1 MRVELLAVG
10 DELLLGFTVDTNSAW
25 LARELGP
32 LGVIVERRSSVG
44 DTQSDITAAVFEA
57 LARAEGVIVTGGL
70 GPTADDVTRP
80 AVAAALG
87 RRLLRDDAIVAHLD
101 ELWRSRGRGGSL
113 PASNLS
119 QALVPEG
126 ARVLPNANGTA
137 PGLWLERD
145 DGRWVAMLPGVP
157 REMRAMFA
165 ESLRPLIAYRSGGTA
180 ATQSLMLRT
189 TGIAESQLPDRLGD
203 LAGGAPGVAL
213 AYLPGIEG
221 VDLRLTVRGHPA
233 EEGAHLL
240 RTTAAAVHQ
249 RLGDLIYAE
258 GDIDLA
264 AVVVDACRRKRVSLA
279 VAESCTGGLLGG
291 RITAVPGAS
300 DVFRGG
306 VIAYD
311 NAVKTELLGVPAS
324 LMEEHGAVSEPVVL
338 AMAVGARTAA
348 GSDLG
353 IAITGVAGPA
363 GGTPEKPVGTVWI
376 ALADRAAAEARQVR
390 YFGDRTEIRQ
400 RAAQGALDLIRRKLA
415 G

>member
-80 AVAAALG
+80 AVAAAMG
-87 RRLLRDDAIVAHLD
+87 RRLLRDDAIAAHL
-101 ELWRSRGRGGSL
+101 EALWRSRGRGGSL
-113 PASNLS
+113 PPSNLS

-126 ARVLPNANGTA
+126 ARVLPNPNGTA

-165 ESLRPLIAYRSGGTA
+165 ESLRPLIAYRGGGA
-180 ATQSLMLRT
+180 AVTQSLVLRT
-189 TGIAESQLPDRLGD
+189 TSIAESQLPDRLGD
-203 LAGGAPGVAL
+203 LAAGAPGVAL

-240 RTTAAAVHQ
+240 RTTASAVHQ

-264 AVVVDACRRKRVSLA
+264 AVVVDACRRRRLSLA

-291 RITAVPGAS
+291 RITSVAGAS

-311 NAVKTELLGVPAS
+311 NAVKAELLGVPAS
-324 LMEEHGAVSEPVVL
+324 LMEQHGAVSEPVAL
-338 AMAVGARTAA
+338 AMAVGARIATGA
-348 GSDLG
+348 DLG

-363 GGTPEKPVGTVWI
+363 GGTPEKPIGTVWT
-376 ALADRAAAEARQVR
+376 ALADHAAAEAQQIRH
-390 YFGDRTEIRQ
+390 FGDRTEIRR
-400 RAAQGALDLIRRKLA
+400 RAAQSALDLIRRKLA